1 MGTLNKTLITGLC
14 VAFAGALYFETQQAA
29 RLREEVRVLQQQ
41 QAELTKKLEQ
51 SNSERKGAPNRL
63 AQSESSSSTSTDRL
77 RELLRLRGEVGV
89 LRRQQ
94 REMERTLATLQSKD
108 SKDAAPASNGASQP
122 SPPAPFRVQLVSDTP
137 GANSEMITNG
147 ASGDALQV
155 DRTPLLDHTAVRSVE
170 VTDNASS
177 GQPEISIELSDEGKE
192 LFAAVTREHLNQR
205 LAIVLDG
212 HLYAAP
218 VIRSEITEGKAQIT
232 GNFTREEAQQ
242 LAAKINEAIR
252 YQ

>member
-1 MGTLNKTLITGLC
+1 MGTLNKRLITGAC
-14 VAFAGALYFETQQAA
+14 VVFAGVLYFETQQAA
-29 RLREEVRVLQQQ
+29 RLREEVRTLQQQ

-51 SNSERKGAPNRL
+51 SASDRRGAPSQL
-63 AQSESSSSTSTDRL
+63 APSGSSSSTSTDRL

-94 REMERTLATLQSKD
+94 REMEQTIATLQSKD
-108 SKDAAPASNGASQP
+108 PKNVASASYGSPQP
-122 SPPAPFRVQLVSDTP
+122 DPPAPFRVQLVADKS
-137 GANSEMITNG
+137 GANSELITNG

-155 DRTPLLDHTAVRSVE
+155 DRTPLLDHTAVRSAE
-170 VTDNASS
+170 VTDNAST
-177 GQPEISIELSDEGKE
+177 GKPEVTIELSDEGKE
-192 LFAAVTREHLNQR
+192 LFAVVTREHLNQR

-218 VIRSEITEGKAQIT
+218 VIRSEITDGRAQIT
-232 GNFTREEAQQ
+232 GDFTREEAQR

>member
-1 MGTLNKTLITGLC
+1 MGTLNKTLVVGAC
-14 VAFAGALYFETQQAA
+14 VVLAGGFYYEARQAG
-29 RLREEVRVLQQQ
+29 RLREEVRALQQQ

-51 SNSERKGAPNRL
+51 SASERKGAPSQL
-63 AQSESSSSTSTDRL
+63 PQSGSSSSTSTDRL
-77 RELLRLRGEVGV
+77 RELLRLRGEVAV

-94 REMERTLATLQSKD
+94 REMEQTIASLQSKD
-108 SKDAAPASNGASQP
+108 LKNAARASNGSLQ
-122 SPPAPFRVQLVSDTP
+122 SNPPAPFRVQLVADAP
-137 GANSEMITNG
+137 GANSEIITNG
-147 ASGDALQV
+147 ANGDALQV
-155 DRTPLLDHTAVRSVE
+155 DRTPLLDHTAVRSVD
-170 VTDNASS
+170 VTDNTSS
-177 GQPEISIELSDEGKE
+177 GQPEINIELSDEGKE

-218 VIRSEITEGKAQIT
+218 VIRSEISDGKAQIT